1 MKFADA
7 NFLRQDTLKVL
18 VFLLLLDHRLNEWT
32 VCGVLNLSPSS
43 SFQNCVLDGFNL
55 RQFSSNDCI
64 KLESNWGKVI
74 SGKIPSQEIFYLR
87 KLYTEAA
94 NSEWKA

>member
-1 MKFADA
+1 MHC
-7 NFLRQDTLKVL
+7 L
-18 VFLLLLDHRLNEWT
+18 
-32 VCGVLNLSPSS
+32 
-43 SFQNCVLDGFNL
+43 LDGFNL

-74 SGKIPSQEIFYLR
+74 SGIIPSQEIFYLR

>member
-1 MKFADA
+1 MDC
-7 NFLRQDTLKVL
+7 LWCVESL
-18 VFLLLLDHRLNEWT
+18 
-32 VCGVLNLSPSS
+32 PSS
-43 SFQNCVLDGFNL
+43 SFQNCLLDGFNL

-94 NSEWKA
+94 NLEWKA

>member
-7 NFLRQDTLKVL
+7 LCPRQESCA
-18 VFLLLLDHRLNEWT
+18 FLLFLDHTLNEWT
-32 VCGVLNLSPSS
+32 FCGVLNFSHLLHSKI
-43 SFQNCVLDGFNL
+43 VYLDGFNL

-74 SGKIPSQEIFYLR
+74 SGKIPSLEIFYLR

-94 NSEWKA
+94 SSEWKA